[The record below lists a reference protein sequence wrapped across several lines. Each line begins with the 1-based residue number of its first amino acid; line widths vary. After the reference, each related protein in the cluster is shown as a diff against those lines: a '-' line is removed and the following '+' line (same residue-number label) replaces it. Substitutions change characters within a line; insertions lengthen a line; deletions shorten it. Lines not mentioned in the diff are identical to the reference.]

1 MISCVK
7 FLKEKEIERK
17 RCQWQPSFLS
27 SPDITLPRMVCSFT
41 IMHPIIKAIISAN
54 DLSAGTFSH
63 EPTET
68 RRPYL
73 RYCVAAAIYEV
84 ARALAGL
91 HELISGAAYVAW
103 QSRGE
108 RRRGILQNK
117 VNAITK
123 SWGALCRVAED
134 ARGSQGAALLLGCSG
149 RFLTHQHVRFPTVF
163 CCYGSAVN
171 TSIVHTHT

>member
-1 MISCVK
+1 
-7 FLKEKEIERK
+7 
-17 RCQWQPSFLS
+17 
-27 SPDITLPRMVCSFT
+27 
-41 IMHPIIKAIISAN
+41 MHPIIKAIISAN

-117 VNAITK
+117 VNAITE

-149 RFLTHQHVRFPTVF
+149 RFLTHQHWRVDQFRIYESLTLRIWTTLCDHIYSTESTVAS
-163 CCYGSAVN
+163 G
-171 TSIVHTHT
+171 

>member
-73 RYCVAAAIYEV
+73 RYCVAAAIYEL
-84 ARALAGL
+84 ARRWWGCTSSLAGL
-91 HELISGAAYVAW
+91 PMWLGSPEESAAGGFCRIKLTPLPRAGVPCAGW
-103 QSRGE
+103 
-108 RRRGILQNK
+108 RRM
-117 VNAITK
+117 
-123 SWGALCRVAED
+123 
-134 ARGSQGAALLLGCSG
+134 QGAARGRRCCSAASG
-149 RFLTHQHVRFPTVF
+149 DF
-163 CCYGSAVN
+163 
-171 TSIVHTHT
+171 